1 MSITEQRQHQL
12 AERIYSILFINDKP
26 NYTLT
31 TDQFMQLLFIQDELS
46 KYPLL
51 NGVQEVT
58 EVK

>member
-12 AERIYSILFINDKP
+12 AEHIYSILFINDKP

-31 TDQFMQLLFIQDELS
+31 TDQFMELLFIQDELS

-58 EVK
+58 EV